1 MKQHADNLANRLLIE
16 FQNIENLSI
25 DKLEKL
31 AKKIEVSNILV
42 QELQSHVTRYKLIS
56 TEKEQITYFK
66 YCLPML
72 KKWSF
77 AYQFLHQVEKEAL
90 LGTTDIKMN
99 YYTSA
104 FRKLNCSYKTKE
116 KEFSLIRQCDKNYES
131 QTLITSN
138 LNNDIIALYEAH
150 FIAEKYLVNIID
162 SLKNFSIQNTTQLN
176 SIQNLK
182 WNKSKTDLVELS
194 YSLYYGNCITDLST
208 QKPIQLNTLI
218 KLLENLVSV
227 DLKDFKRLFSD
238 VKKRNSKEAFTKFL
252 NQTIQH
258 QIEIH
263 FK

>member
-1 MKQHADNLANRLLIE
+1 MKQHADNLENCLLTQ
-16 FQNIENLSI
+16 FKNIENLSI

-31 AKKIEVSNILV
+31 TKKIEVSNILV
-42 QELQSHVTRYKLIS
+42 QELQVHVIRYKLIS
-56 TEKEQITYFK
+56 SEKEQIAYFK
-66 YCLPML
+66 YCLPLL

-77 AYQFLHQVEKEAL
+77 AYEFLHQIEKEAL

-116 KEFSLIRQCDKNYES
+116 KEFSLIRQCDKNYET

-150 FIAEKYLVNIID
+150 FIVEKYLVNIID
-162 SLKNFSIQNTTQLN
+162 ILKNISIQNPSQKN

-182 WNKSKTDLVELS
+182 WNKSKTDLVELC
-194 YSLYYGNCITDLST
+194 YSLFYGNCITDIST

-218 KLLENLVSV
+218 RLLENLVSV

-238 VKKRNSKEAFTKFL
+238 VKKRNSEESFTKFL